1 MRTHAAGDTGAAGP
15 SSQTPAH
22 LTAATV
28 TGDGTNVGD
37 SGSPRGVTNTVQ
49 DWEQGATVRSGGTA
63 GAATPGDSHAVIAQT
78 GTESKQAATS
88 LEQASSPAVG
98 SSRLEVQLSS
108 VQAPASTDS
117 DSRSRGV
124 TQRGH
129 ITGSQNTAV
138 QAEAGSQ
145 SRHEMNLLCGRS
157 GAEPAP
163 LERSSHDGRK
173 GRKGWFGK
181 SMGAVGRL
189 GTGCAIAGAVLTIG
203 YLVTHKSR

>member
-1 MRTHAAGDTGAAGP
+1 MQSTTLCMTCSHAGSAAQHGRF
-15 SSQTPAH
+15 SSSLLLQASNAAVTLNVESTWLIACPHNPAH
-22 LTAATV
+22 TARLLSV
-28 TGDGTNVGD
+28 LCVCHFLVGCF
-37 SGSPRGVTNTVQ
+37 
-49 DWEQGATVRSGGTA
+49 
-63 GAATPGDSHAVIAQT
+63 
-78 GTESKQAATS
+78 
-88 LEQASSPAVG
+88 QASSPAVG

-163 LERSSHDGRK
+163 LER
-173 GRKGWFGK
+173 
-181 SMGAVGRL
+181 
-189 GTGCAIAGAVLTIG
+189 
-203 YLVTHKSR
+203 